1 MKRIVNKYF
10 WMFNIIWSFYLPLA
24 ILSDECF
31 AERKAGQF
39 VFFISVIIFI
49 LNFIKLLFDS
59 MHERY
64 NNEK

>member
-10 WMFNIIWSFYLPLA
+10 WMFNILWSFFLPLV

-39 VFFISVIIFI
+39 VF
-49 LNFIKLLFDS
+49 LFL
-59 MHERY
+59 
-64 NNEK
+64 